1 MFSRQE
7 LGYAQLFKVRCRWA
21 TRLAFCSQLTLLLT
35 SLLSS
40 IGCRWPGNDG
50 PVPRSLLQCRQL
62 SQQGLVAMERG
73 DLQNADALLAKA
85 VATCPID
92 TEARRRYAEALYKQG
107 HRREALAQLTKA
119 IEQSPDD
126 HAAWVR
132 RAEIELALNNLT
144 AAHDSAQRALQLNPR
159 SASAWLIEGC
169 YARQNGDLRGALAH
183 YHRAL
188 SYEPNQRELLLELAQ
203 TYQQVGEPQ
212 RALANLQTLVDS
224 YPPGEEPQ
232 QIMYYQG
239 IALLALQRNN
249 EAVDV
254 LSNAR
259 DRAPPTPELLYQL
272 AEAQLRIGHAAQARE
287 VIGQALSIEPGHLAS
302 RSLLQ
307 KLDVA
312 ELPQP
317 LRR

>member
-7 LGYAQLFKVRCRWA
+7 LGSAQLIVVRRRAA
-21 TRLAFCSQLTLLLT
+21 TRLAICSYLTLLFT
-35 SLLSS
+35 NLLGTL
-40 IGCRWPGNDG
+40 GCRWTGNDG

-62 SQQGLVAMERG
+62 SQQGLVALERG
-73 DLQNADALLAKA
+73 DLQNADALLSKA

-119 IEQSPDD
+119 LEQSPDD
-126 HAAWVR
+126 FAAWVR
-132 RAEIELALNNLT
+132 RAEVELAVNDLA
-144 AAHDSAQRALQLNPR
+144 AAHVSAQRALQLNPR

-169 YARQNGDLRGALAH
+169 YARQKGDLRGALAH

-188 SYEPNQRELLLELAQ
+188 SYEPHQRELLLELAQ
-203 TYQQVGEPQ
+203 TYQQIGEPQ

-239 IALLALQRNN
+239 LALLALQRNN

-254 LSNAR
+254 LSTAR

-272 AEAQLRIGHAAQARE
+272 AEAQLRVGHGAQARE
-287 VIGQALSIEPGHLAS
+287 AIAQALSIEPGNMAC
-302 RSLLQ
+302 RGLLE